1 MQESSADA
9 PERSVVR
16 PWLRGLGAALAVGLC
31 GSFATLDVWVLAL
44 VSAFAFSDLGRRERH
59 EGHPDGPD
67 RVGWLMQLAFLV
79 VLCAAAFDNRDASVA
94 RRFGVTDV
102 AGLALLAGG
111 LELRRRTERAMGR
124 FFTVQLRV
132 DPDHKVIDG
141 GPFRMIRH
149 PSYASLGAIALGT
162 ALSVRSPLAAIA
174 TLVVWLP
181 VILLRIRQEE
191 AELGRRLGA
200 AYRDYA
206 GRTWR
211 LVPGV
216 Y

>member
-1 MQESSADA
+1 M
-9 PERSVVR
+9 
-16 PWLRGLGAALAVGLC
+16 AVGLC
-31 GSFATLDVWVLAL
+31 GSFATLEVWVLAI

-59 EGHPDGPD
+59 EGHTDGPD
-67 RVGWLMQLAFLV
+67 WIGWLMQLAFLV
-79 VLCAAAFDNRDASVA
+79 VLCAAAFDNRDPDASLH
-94 RRFGVTDV
+94 FGAAEI
-102 AGLALLAGG
+102 AGTLLLAAG

-162 ALSVRSPLAAIA
+162 ALSVTSPLAAIA

-181 VILLRIRQEE
+181 VILVRIHQEE
-191 AELGRRLGA
+191 AELGRRLGD
-200 AYRDYA
+200 AYRDYM

>member
-1 MQESSADA
+1 
-9 PERSVVR
+9 VR
-16 PWLRGLGAALAVGLC
+16 PWLRGLAAALAVGLC
-31 GSFATLDVWVLAL
+31 GSFATFEVWVLAL

-59 EGHPDGPD
+59 EGREEGPD
-67 RVGWLMQLAFLV
+67 WVGWLMQLAFLV
-79 VLCAAAFDNRDASVA
+79 VLCAAAFDNRDPDVS
-94 RRFGVTDV
+94 RRFGAVEL

-132 DPDHKVIDG
+132 DPDHQVIDG

-162 ALSVRSPLAAIA
+162 ALSVTSPLAAIT

-206 GRTWR
+206 ERTWR